1 MQLSFGEQVKI
12 VLKRQ
17 GITIKELASRI
28 EEQTGKKM
36 SRQNLTQRLGRDNF
50 QEQDM
55 FMVANALGCTLT
67 INLLDADEPAEAAA
81 PVEKAVPAAAPAP
94 AATEEPVIEEEVK
107 AAEEPAAAPETVP
120 EPEPV
125 QEPVAEAQP
134 EPVMEE
140 EMFDEEEFEDEAL
153 PEAEAEA
160 AEPAEETGR
169 SKFRPLTWY
178 RKGHKKEEAPVAQ
191 ESAAQ
196 ESVQEPVYE
205 EPIEVEEEPRSRDDL
220 MRELNADI
228 AALGDSGPIILDD
241 IPERGRFDTDP
252 EAESAFEREK
262 EALLMLQREDR
273 NAELPPEQLPTTSV
287 NPYTLREYK
296 SNTVRAHASRIGYVQ
311 VYSRQT
317 HAWQDMT
324 EWAFMGEQDRRR
336 TLLGDQ
342 YEEPTY
348 LD

>member
-55 FMVANALGCTLT
+55 FMVAQALGCSLT
-67 INLLDADEPAEAAA
+67 INLLDEEA
-81 PVEKAVPAAAPAP
+81 PEELVRPAAVKA
-94 AATEEPVIEEEVK
+94 EPVAEPEEKVE
-107 AAEEPAAAPETVP
+107 AAPETPELDEEADFELDEFEEEELEEEELEEEELEVP
-120 EPEPV
+120 EPAPT
-125 QEPVAEAQP
+125 
-134 EPVMEE
+134 
-140 EMFDEEEFEDEAL
+140 
-153 PEAEAEA
+153 EAE
-160 AEPAEETGR
+160 
-169 SKFRPLTWY
+169 
-178 RKGHKKEEAPVAQ
+178 KKE
-191 ESAAQ
+191 
-196 ESVQEPVYE
+196 
-205 EPIEVEEEPRSRDDL
+205 SRFRTLNWRREL
-220 MRELNADI
+220 MKELNADI

-241 IPERGRFDTDP
+241 IPDRGRFETDP
-252 EAESAFEREK
+252 EAESAFQREK
-262 EALLMLQREDR
+262 EALLLLQREDR
-273 NAELPPEQLPTTSV
+273 HAELPPEQLPTTSI

-317 HAWQDMT
+317 HSWQDMT
-324 EWAFMGEQDRRR
+324 EWAFMGEQDRRK
-336 TLLGDQ
+336 TLLGDR

>member
-55 FMVANALGCTLT
+55 YMVAQALGCTLT
-67 INLLDADEPAEAAA
+67 INLLDAEEPRE
-81 PVEKAVPAAAPAP
+81 AAPAVKAAP
-94 AATEEPVIEEEVK
+94 AAEEPVLKEPVVQAESAPEPEP
-107 AAEEPAAAPETVP
+107 AAEEPAAEAPATEEPVTETPAAEKPAAEEPAVQAEPAPEPAPVDEEEFTEEDVLGGEP
-120 EPEPV
+120 AEERKFNPLTWYKRGRRKEDEAEAAAGAAEEQEIPEEESIEVDEPEPV
-125 QEPVAEAQP
+125 
-134 EPVMEE
+134 
-140 EMFDEEEFEDEAL
+140 
-153 PEAEAEA
+153 
-160 AEPAEETGR
+160 
-169 SKFRPLTWY
+169 
-178 RKGHKKEEAPVAQ
+178 
-191 ESAAQ
+191 
-196 ESVQEPVYE
+196 
-205 EPIEVEEEPRSRDDL
+205 SREDL

-317 HAWQDMT
+317 HSWQDMT
-324 EWAFMGEQDRRR
+324 EWAFMAERDRRKM
-336 TLLGDQ
+336 LLGDQ

>member
-55 FMVANALGCTLT
+55 FMVARALGCTLT
-67 INLLDADEPAEAAA
+67 INLLDEQEQKEAPAAAAA
-81 PVEKAVPAAAPAP
+81 PEPAAAVETAAAVEPAAAEPAAAAETETAEKVTAAAEPETTEEAPPITPESVAESVEELEFEEEKIEEERAEKKRSRRQSWFKMGRRHADEEPVQEEAPAP
-94 AATEEPVIEEEVK
+94 AKEPELP
-107 AAEEPAAAPETVP
+107 AEEPEL
-120 EPEPV
+120 
-125 QEPVAEAQP
+125 QEIK
-134 EPVMEE
+134 EE
-140 EMFDEEEFEDEAL
+140 ELTHEE
-153 PEAEAEA
+153 
-160 AEPAEETGR
+160 
-169 SKFRPLTWY
+169 
-178 RKGHKKEEAPVAQ
+178 
-191 ESAAQ
+191 
-196 ESVQEPVYE
+196 
-205 EPIEVEEEPRSRDDL
+205 L

-228 AALGDSGPIILDD
+228 EALGDAGTIELDD
-241 IPERGRFDTDP
+241 IPERRGFDTDP
-252 EAESAFEREK
+252 EAELAFEREK
-262 EALLMLQREDR
+262 EALLTAQKEDR
-273 NAELPPEQLPTTSV
+273 NAELPADQLPSTSV

-311 VYSRQT
+311 VYSRQE
-317 HAWQDMT
+317 HAWIDMT
-324 EWAFMGEQDRRR
+324 EWAFMGEQERRR
-336 TLLGDQ
+336 ALLGDQ

>member
-55 FMVANALGCTLT
+55 FMVAQALGCTLT
-67 INLLDADEPAEAAA
+67 INLLDEEAPEELARPAAVKAEPAAEPEEKAAAAPELDEEADFDLEEFEEEELEEEELEEEELEEEELEVPEPAPTEAEKKESRFRTLNWRRRADKQKETAAA
-81 PVEKAVPAAAPAP
+81 PVA
-94 AATEEPVIEEEVK
+94 EPP
-107 AAEEPAAAPETVP
+107 AEEPA
-120 EPEPV
+120 
-125 QEPVAEAQP
+125 QP
-134 EPVMEE
+134 
-140 EMFDEEEFEDEAL
+140 
-153 PEAEAEA
+153 
-160 AEPAEETGR
+160 
-169 SKFRPLTWY
+169 
-178 RKGHKKEEAPVAQ
+178 
-191 ESAAQ
+191 
-196 ESVQEPVYE
+196 E
-205 EPIEVEEEPRSRDDL
+205 EPIEIEEPVLEEPIEIEEPKSRDEL
-220 MRELNADI
+220 MKELNADI

-241 IPERGRFDTDP
+241 IPDRGRFETDP
-252 EAESAFEREK
+252 EAESAFQREK

-273 NAELPPEQLPTTSV
+273 HAELPPEQLPTTSI

-317 HAWQDMT
+317 HSWQDMT
-324 EWAFMGEQDRRR
+324 EWAFMGEQDRRK
-336 TLLGDQ
+336 TLLGDR

>member
-55 FMVANALGCTLT
+55 FMVAQALGCSLT
-67 INLLDADEPAEAAA
+67 INLLDEEAPEEPVRPATAEAEPVAAPEEKVEAAPELDEEADFELDEFEEEELEEEELEEEELEVPEPAPTEA
-81 PVEKAVPAAAPAP
+81 EKKESRFRTLNWRRRGDKQKEKAAAPA
-94 AATEEPVIEEEVK
+94 AEPPV
-107 AAEEPAAAPETVP
+107 EEPAQPE
-120 EPEPV
+120 EPIEI
-125 QEPVAEAQP
+125 E

-140 EMFDEEEFEDEAL
+140 PIEI
-153 PEAEAEA
+153 
-160 AEPAEETGR
+160 
-169 SKFRPLTWY
+169 
-178 RKGHKKEEAPVAQ
+178 
-191 ESAAQ
+191 
-196 ESVQEPVYE
+196 E
-205 EPIEVEEEPRSRDDL
+205 EPKSRDEL
-220 MRELNADI
+220 MKELNADI

-241 IPERGRFDTDP
+241 IPDRGRFETDP
-252 EAESAFEREK
+252 EAESAFQRET

-273 NAELPPEQLPTTSV
+273 HAELPPEQLPTTSI

-317 HAWQDMT
+317 HSWQDMT
-324 EWAFMGEQDRRR
+324 EWAFMGEQDRRK
-336 TLLGDQ
+336 TLLGDR

>member
-55 FMVANALGCTLT
+55 FMVAQALGCSLT
-67 INLLDADEPAEAAA
+67 INLLDEEAPEELVRPAAVKAEPVAEPEEKVEAAPETPELDEEADFELDEFEEEELEEEELEEEELEVPEPAPTEA
-81 PVEKAVPAAAPAP
+81 EKKESRFRTLNWRRRGDKQKEKAAAPA
-94 AATEEPVIEEEVK
+94 AEPPV
-107 AAEEPAAAPETVP
+107 EEPAQPE
-120 EPEPV
+120 EPIEI
-125 QEPVAEAQP
+125 E

-140 EMFDEEEFEDEAL
+140 PIEI
-153 PEAEAEA
+153 
-160 AEPAEETGR
+160 EET
-169 SKFRPLTWY
+169 K
-178 RKGHKKEEAPVAQ
+178 
-191 ESAAQ
+191 
-196 ESVQEPVYE
+196 
-205 EPIEVEEEPRSRDDL
+205 SRDEL
-220 MRELNADI
+220 MKELNADI

-241 IPERGRFDTDP
+241 IPDRGRFETDP
-252 EAESAFEREK
+252 EAESAFQREK
-262 EALLMLQREDR
+262 EALLLLQREDR
-273 NAELPPEQLPTTSV
+273 HAELPPEQLPTTSI

-317 HAWQDMT
+317 HSWQDMT
-324 EWAFMGEQDRRR
+324 EWAFMGEQDRRK
-336 TLLGDQ
+336 TLRGDR

>member
-55 FMVANALGCTLT
+55 FMVAQALGCTLT
-67 INLLDADEPAEAAA
+67 INLLDEEAPEELARPAAVKAEPVAEPEEKAAAA
-81 PVEKAVPAAAPAP
+81 PELDEEADFELDEFEEEELEEEELEEEELEEEELEVPEPAPTEAEKKESRFRTLNWRRRGDKQKEKAAAPA
-94 AATEEPVIEEEVK
+94 AEPPV
-107 AAEEPAAAPETVP
+107 EEPAQPE
-120 EPEPV
+120 EPIEI
-125 QEPVAEAQP
+125 E

-140 EMFDEEEFEDEAL
+140 PIEI
-153 PEAEAEA
+153 
-160 AEPAEETGR
+160 
-169 SKFRPLTWY
+169 
-178 RKGHKKEEAPVAQ
+178 
-191 ESAAQ
+191 
-196 ESVQEPVYE
+196 E
-205 EPIEVEEEPRSRDDL
+205 EPKSRDEL
-220 MRELNADI
+220 MKELNADI

-241 IPERGRFDTDP
+241 IPDRGRFETDP
-252 EAESAFEREK
+252 EAESAFQREK

-273 NAELPPEQLPTTSV
+273 HAELPPEQLPTTSI

-317 HAWQDMT
+317 HSWQDMT
-324 EWAFMGEQDRRR
+324 EWAFMGEQDRRK
-336 TLLGDQ
+336 TLLGDR

>member
-55 FMVANALGCTLT
+55 FMVAQALGCSLT
-67 INLLDADEPAEAAA
+67 INLLDEEAPEELVRPAAVKAEPVAEPEEKVEAAPETPELDEEADFELDEFEEEELEEEELEEEELEVPEPAPTEA
-81 PVEKAVPAAAPAP
+81 EKKESRFRTLNWRRRGDKQKEKAAAPA
-94 AATEEPVIEEEVK
+94 AEPPV
-107 AAEEPAAAPETVP
+107 EEPAQPE
-120 EPEPV
+120 EPIEI
-125 QEPVAEAQP
+125 E

-140 EMFDEEEFEDEAL
+140 PIEI
-153 PEAEAEA
+153 
-160 AEPAEETGR
+160 EET
-169 SKFRPLTWY
+169 K
-178 RKGHKKEEAPVAQ
+178 
-191 ESAAQ
+191 
-196 ESVQEPVYE
+196 
-205 EPIEVEEEPRSRDDL
+205 SRDEL
-220 MRELNADI
+220 MKELNADI

-241 IPERGRFDTDP
+241 IPDRGRFETDP
-252 EAESAFEREK
+252 EAESAFQREK
-262 EALLMLQREDR
+262 EALLLLQ
-273 NAELPPEQLPTTSV
+273 
-287 NPYTLREYK
+287 
-296 SNTVRAHASRIGYVQ
+296 RAHASRIGYVQ

-317 HAWQDMT
+317 HSWQDMT
-324 EWAFMGEQDRRR
+324 EWAFMGEQDRRK
-336 TLLGDQ
+336 TLLGDR

>member
-55 FMVANALGCTLT
+55 FMVAQALGCTLT
-67 INLLDADEPAEAAA
+67 INLLDEEAPEELVRPVAVKAEPAAEPEEKAEAAPELDEEVDFELEEFEEEELEEEELEEEELEVPEPA
-81 PVEKAVPAAAPAP
+81 PTEAEKKESRFRTLNWRRRGDKQKEKAAAPAAEPP
-94 AATEEPVIEEEVK
+94 AQ
-107 AAEEPAAAPETVP
+107 
-120 EPEPV
+120 EPV
-125 QEPVAEAQP
+125 QPEEP
-134 EPVMEE
+134 
-140 EMFDEEEFEDEAL
+140 
-153 PEAEAEA
+153 
-160 AEPAEETGR
+160 
-169 SKFRPLTWY
+169 
-178 RKGHKKEEAPVAQ
+178 
-191 ESAAQ
+191 
-196 ESVQEPVYE
+196 E
-205 EPIEVEEEPRSRDDL
+205 EPIEVEEPVMEEPIEIEDAKSRDEL
-220 MRELNADI
+220 MKELNADI

-241 IPERGRFDTDP
+241 IPDRGRFETDP
-252 EAESAFEREK
+252 EAESAFQREK

-273 NAELPPEQLPTTSV
+273 HAELPPEQLPTTSI

-317 HAWQDMT
+317 HSWQDMT
-324 EWAFMGEQDRRR
+324 EWAFMGEQDRRK
-336 TLLGDQ
+336 TLLGDR

>member
-55 FMVANALGCTLT
+55 FMVAQALGCSLT
-67 INLLDADEPAEAAA
+67 INLLDEEAPEEIVRPAAVKAEPVAEPEEKVEAAPETPELDEEADFELDEFEEEELEEEELEEEELEVPGPA
-81 PVEKAVPAAAPAP
+81 PTEAEKKESRFRTLNWRRRGDKQKEKAAAPA
-94 AATEEPVIEEEVK
+94 AEPPV
-107 AAEEPAAAPETVP
+107 EEPA
-120 EPEPV
+120 
-125 QEPVAEAQP
+125 QP
-134 EPVMEE
+134 
-140 EMFDEEEFEDEAL
+140 
-153 PEAEAEA
+153 
-160 AEPAEETGR
+160 
-169 SKFRPLTWY
+169 
-178 RKGHKKEEAPVAQ
+178 
-191 ESAAQ
+191 
-196 ESVQEPVYE
+196 E
-205 EPIEVEEEPRSRDDL
+205 EPIEIEEPKSRDEL
-220 MRELNADI
+220 MKELNADI

-241 IPERGRFDTDP
+241 IPDRGRFETDP
-252 EAESAFEREK
+252 EAESAFQREK

-273 NAELPPEQLPTTSV
+273 HAELPPEQLPTTSI

-317 HAWQDMT
+317 HSWQDMT
-324 EWAFMGEQDRRR
+324 EWAFMGEQDRRK
-336 TLLGDQ
+336 TLLGDR